1 MGEKDKSKLFFI
13 GDKEVEISGIPEFP
27 GDLIE
32 YSLRSVEK
40 EDNLLLCD
48 KKTVELE
55 MKHAL
60 SNKIL
65 YSLIFPNQINQNNF
79 RRMHGIPMK
88 RRVAGR
94 KGVRKNEYK
103 ISI

>member
-32 YSLRSVEK
+32 CSLRSVEK

-48 KKTVELE
+48 GKAVKLE

-65 YSLIFPNQINQNNF
+65 YSLIFPNRINQNNF
-79 RRMHGIPMK
+79 RRMHGIPMI

-94 KGVRKNEYK
+94 KGVRKKEH
-103 ISI
+103 